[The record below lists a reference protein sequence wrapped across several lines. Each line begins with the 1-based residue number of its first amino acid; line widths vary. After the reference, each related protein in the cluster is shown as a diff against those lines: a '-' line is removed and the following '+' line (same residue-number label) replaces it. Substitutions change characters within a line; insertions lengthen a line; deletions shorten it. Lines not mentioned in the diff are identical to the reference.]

1 MREKK
6 LNMYE
11 SKCKQRKYYFSLRKQ
26 SALYTILYGLPRVC
40 ETKNADVLYLYDLFL
55 EGI

>member
-11 SKCKQRKYYFSLRKQ
+11 SKCKQWKYYFSLRKQ

-40 ETKNADVLYLYDLFL
+40 ETKSADVLYLYDLFL